1 MSPERQRHLSQ
12 MHSKKWEPALP
23 VHLRGS
29 ADHIFCTLGYLPS
42 FSTEAQ
48 QYPQGSS
55 LVMLQ
60 TSKTSVCKPPYV
72 IKCHKSQP
80 LTFSLSMA
88 LGQCFHCAIPCVL
101 LSLCLSLTLLHDQ
114 DSLLSTA
121 SATHFPPRPYLC
133 TSYFHSVASSLPLVE
148 YFVLLGFR
156 SIF

>member
-148 YFVLLGFR
+148 
-156 SIF
+156 